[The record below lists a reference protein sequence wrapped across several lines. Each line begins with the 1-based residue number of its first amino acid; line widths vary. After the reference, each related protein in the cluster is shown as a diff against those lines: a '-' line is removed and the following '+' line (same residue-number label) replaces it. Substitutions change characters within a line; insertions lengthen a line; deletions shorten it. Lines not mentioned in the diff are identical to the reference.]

1 MKKLFFLFVCAA
13 IAAACNSEMEV
24 PSPVNPDDD
33 MVEVSFNLAGDYV
46 SVEETPMTRA
56 DEGKTYYMIK
66 IFSKNYYIL
75 TGHKVWYDEYYAYG
89 LFTSMEHARIRIP
102 KGSTYCYEALVVKEQ
117 EDKISLSD
125 GVLGDPFSKQVTD
138 KFIYNEDLGGPN
150 PDGGPLLKRTGA
162 YLARYDRFYGEI
174 EKTVND
180 TGDITIPLDRYNFSF
195 TFNVAPPVDGKV
207 VISSGNKV
215 LYEKGRGDKVEAH
228 QIIYNAPHDE
238 STKDTAIPVELNIK
252 WVRASSEAK
261 EYSVTETINVERKK
275 NYTINVDM
283 NGREDENNFGFEFDD
298 ENFVEDKSFN
308 IN

>member
-1 MKKLFFLFVCAA
+1 
-13 IAAACNSEMEV
+13 
-24 PSPVNPDDD
+24 
-33 MVEVSFNLAGDYV
+33 
-46 SVEETPMTRA
+46 
-56 DEGKTYYMIK
+56 
-66 IFSKNYYIL
+66 
-75 TGHKVWYDEYYAYG
+75 
-89 LFTSMEHARIRIP
+89 MEHARIRIP
-102 KGSTYCYEALVVKEQ
+102 KGSTYYYEALVVKEQ

-138 KFIYNEDLGGPN
+138 KFIYNESFEDPKADGGPN
-150 PDGGPLLKRTGA
+150 LKRTGA
-162 YLARYDRFYGEI
+162 YLSRYDRYYGVV
-174 EKTVND
+174 EKKVND

-195 TFNVAPPVDGKV
+195 TFNVTPPVDGKV
-207 VISSGNKV
+207 VISSGSKV

-298 ENFVEDKSFN
+298 EDFAEDKAFN